1 MKCRLLREM
10 THARHNFSAWRDLRT
25 RDRGGD
31 NLWKRCVS
39 FAAAQRSYV
48 QAKYT
53 SRFLHVTIQPD
64 FIIDC
69 VRCPFYYGMLLFYHI
84 TRRIL

>member
-1 MKCRLLREM
+1 MPAAAREM

-39 FAAAQRSYV
+39 FAAARRSYV
-48 QAKYT
+48 QAKY
-53 SRFLHVTIQPD
+53 I
-64 FIIDC
+64 
-69 VRCPFYYGMLLFYHI
+69 
-84 TRRIL
+84 